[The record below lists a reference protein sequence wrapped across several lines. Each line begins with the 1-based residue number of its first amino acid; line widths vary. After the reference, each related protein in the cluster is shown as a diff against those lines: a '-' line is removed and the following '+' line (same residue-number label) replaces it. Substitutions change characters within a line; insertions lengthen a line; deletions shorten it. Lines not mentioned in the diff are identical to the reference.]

1 MEGNH
6 INQIFWEEGKKSGKK
21 TKISKNLISLAGKG
35 ELNTHRYTHRYT
47 DTHTYTSDKRT
58 ETLIGSK
65 T

>member
-35 ELNTHRYTHRYT
+35 ELNIHRYIHNTQIQTHILVT
-47 DTHTYTSDKRT
+47 KG
-58 ETLIGSK
+58 LK
-65 T
+65 P